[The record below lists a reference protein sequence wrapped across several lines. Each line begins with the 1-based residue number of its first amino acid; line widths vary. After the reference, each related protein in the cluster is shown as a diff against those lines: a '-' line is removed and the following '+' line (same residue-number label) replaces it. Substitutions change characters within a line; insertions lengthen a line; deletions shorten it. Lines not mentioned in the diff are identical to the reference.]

1 MALEL
6 ASAADE
12 SLVVVVVVVDAGDDD
27 VETGDGRLEILGL

>member
-6 ASAADE
+6 ASAADG
-12 SLVVVVVVVDAGDDD
+12 SLVVVVDAGDDD